1 MGMGAEMM
9 SKVLFAALVCS
20 MLQAAVCSQAWSE
33 FTTSK
38 KAPTG
43 SRRLMAAGLG
53 NKNSVVVPVQPIKC
67 GSGNCPDASAQ
78 KSFVTVNSFISEGK
92 TGKTTG
98 DTAAQEKIQKRNY
111 KLCSQGAPGTSF
123 SHLAQT
129 TWQSKLQY
137 KVADPMCYYCL
148 SKGYGVDESTPGY
161 YLPCGCQRTCVDVSG
176 YSVGSYQSMPVSGQ
190 AGKEQFFGLGNKKTF
205 PYFSNSI
212 GINGVYGTGGKTPT
226 WGQPLKTCQDYID
239 NKMVT
244 TCNEI
249 YIYHFVLWPSVL
261 GIMAMLYAV
270 YSIAFMS
277 LDMDSLLYTVGSSH
291 KKSD

>member
-53 NKNSVVVPVQPIKC
+53 NKNSVTVPVQPIMC
-67 GSGNCPDASAQ
+67 GSKPCPDASAQ

-92 TGKTTG
+92 TGKPT
-98 DTAAQEKIQKRNY
+98 DAAAQKAQEKAIQERIY

-123 SHLAQT
+123 SYLAQT
-129 TWQSKLQY
+129 DWQKGATTG
-137 KVADPMCYYCL
+137 KVADPLCYYCL

-176 YSVGSYQSMPVSGQ
+176 YSVGSYQSMQ

-205 PYFSNSI
+205 PYLSNSI

>member
-53 NKNSVVVPVQPIKC
+53 NKNSVTVPVQPIKC
-67 GSGNCPDASAQ
+67 GSKNCPDASAQ
-78 KSFVTVNSFISEGK
+78 KFLVTVNSFISEGK
-92 TGKTTG
+92 TLKTT
-98 DTAAQEKIQKRNY
+98 TQEKIQERIY

-129 TWQSKLQY
+129 TWQGGASAPG

-148 SKGYGVDESTPGY
+148 SKGMVWMRARLGTI
-161 YLPCGCQRTCVDVSG
+161 YLVVA
-176 YSVGSYQSMPVSGQ
+176 SVPVSMSQ
-190 AGKEQFFGLGNKKTF
+190 
-205 PYFSNSI
+205 
-212 GINGVYGTGGKTPT
+212 GTLSEATNRCRQGRTSS
-226 WGQPLKTCQDYID
+226 
-239 NKMVT
+239 
-244 TCNEI
+244 
-249 YIYHFVLWPSVL
+249 SVS
-261 GIMAMLYAV
+261 AP
-270 YSIAFMS
+270 
-277 LDMDSLLYTVGSSH
+277 
-291 KKSD
+291 